1 MEEVKNLYDKI
12 YKESGRNL
20 PGFWHWPNIVES
32 LYLKQCLKH
41 YNINGLILD
50 AGCGVGLKMEHLK
63 HYKVIGMDYSLEGLK
78 VAKELKFPLVQAS
91 VHKLPFK
98 DNVFDFAYSFEVLQ
112 HLPNW
117 EYIDISFSEISRVL
131 KRNGIFVTVNYRLGG
146 RLKERYAPVKEN
158 GKVILPRWAFTNEDY
173 EILAKKNSLKLIK
186 FGTILNFKPRLIG
199 RFPILKPILAYLDY
213 LMFKFNY
220 GEGLYLFGI
229 FKKV

>member
-1 MEEVKNLYDKI
+1 MEDVKNLYNKI
-12 YKESGRNL
+12 YKESERNL
-20 PGFWHWPNIVES
+20 PGIWHWPNIVES
-32 LYLKQCLKH
+32 LYLKQFLKH

-98 DNVFDFAYSFEVLQ
+98 DNVFDFVYSFEVLQ
-112 HLPNW
+112 HLPTW
-117 EYIDISFSEISRVL
+117 EYIESSFSEISRVL

-158 GKVILPRWAFTNEDY
+158 GKVILPRWAFTKEDY

-186 FGTILNFKPRLIG
+186 CGTILNFKPRLIG

-213 LMFKFNY
+213 LMFKFY
-220 GEGLYLFGI
+220 
-229 FKKV
+229 V